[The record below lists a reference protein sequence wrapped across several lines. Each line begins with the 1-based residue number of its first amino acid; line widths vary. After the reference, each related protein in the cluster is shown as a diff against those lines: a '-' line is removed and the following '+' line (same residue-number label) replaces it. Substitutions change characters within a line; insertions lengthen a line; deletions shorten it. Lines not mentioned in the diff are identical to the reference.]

1 MTTLKA
7 PKRAPIPAPPVRRAQ
22 PGTAAWLVVMILLA
36 AGLWSMYSLGINA
49 AALARSGTNAVAF
62 VRRLVPLDFPGF
74 AETAQLV
81 GQTLAI
87 VIAATAVSV
96 ALSLPVALLAARA
109 TTPAPWARRGAR
121 AVIVGCRAVPDLI
134 LAIIFVRAFGLGA
147 TAGVVAMG
155 IHSVGMVAKLYADA
169 IEDLDPS
176 ARRGVAATGASRSQ
190 QIIAAIPQALAPQLI
205 ATALHRCDINLRT
218 SVLLGYVGVG
228 GIGLAI
234 ADALRVLNY
243 QRGMALA
250 LIVLVLCIA
259 MEMVSGVARAV
270 LQRGGAGG
278 VGRRGVLRGGGSAGA
293 SARENTTPPWTWR
306 RSGRTA
312 VFAVVTTVVVV
323 AFVALDSSPAQLT
336 HGISQLPETLALL
349 WPPTTGG
356 AGAAIWAAL
365 LVTIQIALAA
375 TVIGMVAAVPIGILA
390 ARNVVAN
397 RAVHSFFRLLI
408 VVVRGIPELIVAI
421 IFVVISGLGAIAGT
435 LALSLG
441 AVGLLSKLVADSV
454 EETDQR
460 VQHAVAATGASPGQ
474 VFFAATV
481 RQAAPA
487 LVAHIL
493 YLLDTNVRSATL
505 LGVVGAGGVGFLLL
519 NAARINQ
526 FGVVSA
532 IVLIMV
538 GIVVL
543 IEACSMWLR
552 AVMSARSATQSAAR
566 RVSAAQHPSVTQ
578 GVKQ

>member
-1 MTTLKA
+1 
-7 PKRAPIPAPPVRRAQ
+7 
-22 PGTAAWLVVMILLA
+22 MILLA

-147 TAGVVAMG
+147 TAGVLAMG

-176 ARRGVAATGASRSQ
+176 ARRGVAATGASRAQ

-293 SARENTTPPWTWR
+293 SIRENNTTPPWTWQ

-312 VFAVVTTVVVV
+312 VFALVTTVVVV
-323 AFVALDSSPAQLT
+323 SFVALDSSPAQLT
-336 HGISQLPETLALL
+336 HGISLLPETLALL

-460 VQHAVAATGASPGQ
+460 VQHAVAATGANPGQ

-566 RVSAAQHPSVTQ
+566 RASAAQHPSVTQ

>member
-1 MTTLKA
+1 
-7 PKRAPIPAPPVRRAQ
+7 
-22 PGTAAWLVVMILLA
+22 
-36 AGLWSMYSLGINA
+36 MYSLGINA